1 MTEESLAQHDDI
13 EPVFRVAARQ
23 EDGGAVLVVAG
34 DVDMA
39 AVEPLWAAI
48 ETLPA
53 DRPIVLDFTDVTFL
67 DSVGLTLLVRAHR
80 ARDSRRDEV
89 VVRRPREGVLWALE
103 TSGVDQILRL
113 ER

>member
-1 MTEESLAQHDDI
+1 MTDEPRAQHDDI
-13 EPVFRVAARQ
+13 EPVFRVAAHQ

-89 VVRRPREGVLWALE
+89 VVRRPRDGVLWALE